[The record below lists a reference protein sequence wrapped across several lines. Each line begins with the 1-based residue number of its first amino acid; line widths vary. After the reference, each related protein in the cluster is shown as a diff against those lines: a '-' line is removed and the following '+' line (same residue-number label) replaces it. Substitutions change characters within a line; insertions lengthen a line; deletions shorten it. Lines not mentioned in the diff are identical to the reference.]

1 MASPK
6 GAAIAKDG
14 DGLRRYLQ
22 QIQNLPMLGAQEEL
36 ELSRRWRK
44 DQDDNA
50 AKQLVASHLRLVAK
64 IAFRYRGY
72 GLPLSDLISEGNV
85 GMMHAVRRFDPEFGF
100 RLASYARWWVRAA
113 IQAYILHSWSLVK
126 IATTA
131 AQKRLFFNLRRLE
144 SSMQIIHDGD
154 LLPEQVAR
162 VASVLGVSQETVIS
176 MHRRLAGRDRSLN
189 APVYP
194 DHKFAWEDSLIDTN
208 DLESVLAQQEEVG
221 MQRAMLPVALG
232 TLDQRQRHILI
243 ERRLKE
249 RPTKL
254 EELASH
260 YGVSAERVRQIES
273 RAFEKLRKA
282 MLVRIPPINE
292 SKGEYQ
298 ARCRDRTAQRSDDLG
313 V

>member
-22 QIQNLPMLGAQEEL
+22 QIQKLPMLGAEEEL
-36 ELSRRWRK
+36 QLSRRWRK

-189 APVYP
+189 APMYP
-194 DHKFAWEDSLIDTN
+194 DHKFAWEDSLIDTY

-221 MQRAMLPVALG
+221 MQSAMLPVALG

-282 MLVRIPPINE
+282 MLVQI
-292 SKGEYQ
+292 SK
-298 ARCRDRTAQRSDDLG
+298 ARANVNCGHGARSAEL
-313 V
+313 

>member
-131 AQKRLFFNLRRLE
+131 AQRRLFFNLRRLE

-189 APVYP
+189 APEYP
-194 DHKFAWEDSLIDTN
+194 DHKSAWEDLLVDTN

-249 RPTKL
+249 RPAKL
-254 EELASH
+254 DELASH

-282 MLVRIPPINE
+282 MLAQI
-292 SKGEYQ
+292 SK
-298 ARCRDRTAQRSDDLG
+298 ARANVNCGHGARSAEL
-313 V
+313 

>member
-22 QIQNLPMLGAQEEL
+22 QIQKLPMLGAQEEL
-36 ELSRRWRK
+36 ELSRRWRN

-85 GMMHAVRRFDPEFGF
+85 GMMHAVRRFDPELGF

-162 VASVLGVSQETVIS
+162 VASVLGVSQDTVIS

-189 APVYP
+189 APMYP

-221 MQRAMLPVALG
+221 MQSAMLPVALG

-282 MLVRIPPINE
+282 MLVQISPSI
-292 SKGEYQ
+292 K
-298 ARCRDRTAQRSDDLG
+298 ARANVNCGYGARSAML
-313 V
+313 

>member
-189 APVYP
+189 APMYP
-194 DHKFAWEDSLIDTN
+194 DHKFAWEDLLVDTN

-254 EELASH
+254 DELASH

-282 MLVRIPPINE
+282 MLVQI
-292 SKGEYQ
+292 SK
-298 ARCRDRTAQRSDDLG
+298 ARANVNCGHGASSAAL
-313 V
+313 

>member
-22 QIQNLPMLGAQEEL
+22 QIQKLPMLGAQEEL

-85 GMMHAVRRFDPEFGF
+85 GMMHAVRRFEPEFGF

-189 APVYP
+189 APMYP

-221 MQRAMLPVALG
+221 MQSAMLPVALG

-282 MLVRIPPINE
+282 MLVQI
-292 SKGEYQ
+292 SK
-298 ARCRDRTAQRSDDLG
+298 ARANVNCGHGARSAEL
-313 V
+313 

>member
-22 QIQNLPMLGAQEEL
+22 QIQKLPMLGAQEEL

-85 GMMHAVRRFDPEFGF
+85 GMMHAVRRFEPEFGF

-189 APVYP
+189 APMYP

-221 MQRAMLPVALG
+221 MHSAMLPVALG

-260 YGVSAERVRQIES
+260 YGVSSERVRQIES

-282 MLVRIPPINE
+282 MLVQI
-292 SKGEYQ
+292 SK
-298 ARCRDRTAQRSDDLG
+298 ARANVNCGHGARSAEL
-313 V
+313 

>member
-22 QIQNLPMLGAQEEL
+22 QIQKLPMLGAEEEL

-100 RLASYARWWVRAA
+100 RFASYARWWVRAA
-113 IQAYILHSWSLVK
+113 IQAYVLHSWSLVK

-162 VASVLGVSQETVIS
+162 VAGVLGVSQETVIS
-176 MHRRLAGRDRSLN
+176 MHRRLAGRDRSFN
-189 APVYP
+189 APMYP
-194 DHKFAWEDSLIDTN
+194 DHKFAWEDSLTDTN
-208 DLESVLAQQEEVG
+208 DLESVFAQQEEVG
-221 MQRAMLPVALG
+221 MRSAMLPVALCA
-232 TLDQRQRHILI
+232 LDQRQRHILI

-260 YGVSAERVRQIES
+260 YGVSAERVRQVEG

-282 MLVRIPPINE
+282 MLVQVSP
-292 SKGEYQ
+292 Q
-298 ARCRDRTAQRSDDLG
+298 
-313 V
+313 

>member
-14 DGLRRYLQ
+14 EGLRRYLQ
-22 QIQNLPMLGAQEEL
+22 QIQKLPMLDAQEEL

-50 AKQLVASHLRLVAK
+50 AKQLVACHLRLVAK
-64 IAFRYRGY
+64 IALRYRGY
-72 GLPLSDLISEGNV
+72 GLPLSDLISEGNI
-85 GMMHAVRRFDPEFGF
+85 GMMHAVRRFDPELGF

-131 AQKRLFFNLRRLE
+131 AQKRLFFNLRQLE
-144 SSMQIIHDGD
+144 INMQIIHDGD

-162 VASVLGVSQETVIS
+162 VASVLGVSQGTVIS

-189 APVYP
+189 APMYP

-221 MQRAMLPVALG
+221 MQNAMLPVALG

-260 YGVSAERVRQIES
+260 YGVSAERVRQIEN
-273 RAFEKLRKA
+273 RAFEKLREA
-282 MLVRIPPINE
+282 MLVQISP
-292 SKGEYQ
+292 SMK
-298 ARCRDRTAQRSDDLG
+298 ARANVNYGHGARSAVL
-313 V
+313 

>member
-22 QIQNLPMLGAQEEL
+22 QIQKLPMLGAQEEL

-85 GMMHAVRRFDPEFGF
+85 GMMHAVRKFDPEFGF

-154 LLPEQVAR
+154 LLPGQVAR

-254 EELASH
+254 EELANH

-273 RAFEKLRKA
+273 RAFEKLRKT
-282 MLVRIPPINE
+282 MLAQI
-292 SKGEYQ
+292 SKAGANVNCGHG
-298 ARCRDRTAQRSDDLG
+298 ARSAEL
-313 V
+313 

>member
-22 QIQNLPMLGAQEEL
+22 KIQKLPMLGAQEEL

-189 APVYP
+189 APMYP
-194 DHKFAWEDSLIDTN
+194 DHKFAWEDSLVDTS

-221 MQRAMLPVALG
+221 MQSAMLPVALG

-254 EELASH
+254 DELASH

-282 MLVRIPPINE
+282 MLVQI
-292 SKGEYQ
+292 SK
-298 ARCRDRTAQRSDDLG
+298 ARPHGARSAEL
-313 V
+313 

>member
-22 QIQNLPMLGAQEEL
+22 QIQKLPMLGAEEEL

-100 RLASYARWWVRAA
+100 RLASYARWWVRAS
-113 IQAYILHSWSLVK
+113 IQAYVLHSWSLVK

-189 APVYP
+189 APMYP
-194 DHKFAWEDSLIDTN
+194 DHKFAWEGSLIDTN
-208 DLESVLAQQEEVG
+208 DLESVLAQHEEVG
-221 MQRAMLPVALG
+221 MRSAMLPVAIC

-249 RPTKL
+249 NPTKL

-260 YGVSAERVRQIES
+260 YGVSAERVRQIEG

-282 MLVRIPPINE
+282 MLVQVSP
-292 SKGEYQ
+292 Q
-298 ARCRDRTAQRSDDLG
+298 
-313 V
+313 

>member
-36 ELSRRWRK
+36 ELSRRWRN
-44 DQDDNA
+44 DQDDDA

-144 SSMQIIHDGD
+144 ISMQIIHDGD
-154 LLPEQVAR
+154 LLPEQVDR
-162 VASVLGVSQETVIS
+162 VAGVLGVSQETVIS

-189 APVYP
+189 APMYP

-208 DLESVLAQQEEVG
+208 DLELVLAQREEVR
-221 MQRAMLPVALG
+221 MQSAMLPVALG
-232 TLDQRQRHILI
+232 TLDQRQRHILV

-260 YGVSAERVRQIES
+260 YGVSAERVRQIEN
-273 RAFEKLRKA
+273 RAFEKLREA
-282 MLVRIPPINE
+282 MLVQVSTSIKASANVTCGHGAT
-292 SKGEYQ
+292 S
-298 ARCRDRTAQRSDDLG
+298 AAL
-313 V
+313 

>member
-131 AQKRLFFNLRRLE
+131 AQRRLFLTFDGSKAACKSSMMETCCRSRSPGSPVFLEFRKRQLLACIAGSLDEIEVLMRLSTPITNLPGKTCWSIPMIWNPFLPNRRRL
-144 SSMQIIHDGD
+144 GCR
-154 LLPEQVAR
+154 EQCCR
-162 VASVLGVSQETVIS
+162 WLSVPWI
-176 MHRRLAGRDRSLN
+176 N
-189 APVYP
+189 A
-194 DHKFAWEDSLIDTN
+194 N
-208 DLESVLAQQEEVG
+208 
-221 MQRAMLPVALG
+221 G
-232 TLDQRQRHILI
+232 T
-243 ERRLKE
+243 
-249 RPTKL
+249 
-254 EELASH
+254 S
-260 YGVSAERVRQIES
+260 
-273 RAFEKLRKA
+273 
-282 MLVRIPPINE
+282 
-292 SKGEYQ
+292 
-298 ARCRDRTAQRSDDLG
+298 
-313 V
+313 

>member
-14 DGLRRYLQ
+14 EGLRRYLQ
-22 QIQNLPMLGAQEEL
+22 QIQKLPMLDAQEEL

-50 AKQLVASHLRLVAK
+50 AKQLVACHLRLVAK
-64 IAFRYRGY
+64 IALRYRGY
-72 GLPLSDLISEGNV
+72 GLPLSDLISEGNI
-85 GMMHAVRRFDPEFGF
+85 GMMHAVRRFDPELGF

-126 IATTA
+126 IATTV
-131 AQKRLFFNLRRLE
+131 AQRRLFFNLRRLE

-162 VASVLGVSQETVIS
+162 VASVLGVSQGTVIS

-189 APVYP
+189 AAMYP

-221 MQRAMLPVALG
+221 MQSAMLPVALG

-260 YGVSAERVRQIES
+260 YGVSAERVRQIEN
-273 RAFEKLRKA
+273 RAFEKLREA
-282 MLVRIPPINE
+282 MLVQISP
-292 SKGEYQ
+292 SMK
-298 ARCRDRTAQRSDDLG
+298 ARANVNYGHGARSAVL
-313 V
+313 